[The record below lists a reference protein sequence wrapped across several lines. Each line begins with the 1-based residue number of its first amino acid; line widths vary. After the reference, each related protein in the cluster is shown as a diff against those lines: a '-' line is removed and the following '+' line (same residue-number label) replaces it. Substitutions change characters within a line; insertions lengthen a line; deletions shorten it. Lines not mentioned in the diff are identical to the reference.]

1 MKATIKILV
10 AVALLA
16 ASCTKKFASD
26 NTNPA
31 NATAA
36 MLQYD
41 NLGTGAFFL
50 QMEENVF
57 CVDVNQYQLQQNL
70 TGDVYSGYMGASDN
84 WNSNN
89 NTTTYYMIQNW
100 ADVAF
105 TRGFGEVMAA
115 WKQIQTL
122 SQTARPDVY
131 AMAQIIK

>member
-1 MKATIKILV
+1 MKQLIKLSVLI
-10 AVALLA
+10 AVMTAP
-16 ASCTKKFASD
+16 CTKKSTAD

-100 ADVAF
+100 A
-105 TRGFGEVMAA
+105 
-115 WKQIQTL
+115 
-122 SQTARPDVY
+122 
-131 AMAQIIK
+131 